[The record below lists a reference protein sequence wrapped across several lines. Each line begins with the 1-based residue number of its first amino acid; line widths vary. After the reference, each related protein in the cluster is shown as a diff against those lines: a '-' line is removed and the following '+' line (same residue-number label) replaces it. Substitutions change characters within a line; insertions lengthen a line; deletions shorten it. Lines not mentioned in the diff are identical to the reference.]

1 LTAGKIGG
9 PVGFEAELGDE
20 VGDYLVENFFSG
32 FERVGNVAV
41 GEEEELNCKALDVKS
56 DRGLTTYALDLR
68 SSAVLDSFRLAL

>member
-1 LTAGKIGG
+1 M
-9 PVGFEAELGDE
+9 GFEAELGDE

-41 GEEEELNCKALDVKS
+41 GEEEELNCKVLDVKG
-56 DRGLTTYALDLR
+56 DRELTTYALDLR